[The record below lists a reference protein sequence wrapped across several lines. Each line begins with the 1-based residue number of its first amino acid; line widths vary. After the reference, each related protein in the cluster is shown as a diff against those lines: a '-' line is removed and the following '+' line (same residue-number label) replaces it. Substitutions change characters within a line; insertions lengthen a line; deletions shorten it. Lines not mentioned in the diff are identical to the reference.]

1 MFIKSQFETFSTF
14 PNDTKV
20 KKMPLTKQTDE
31 NADPNNVRMVFKEL
45 NKILLDLKKRQPQ
58 CAICLNNVESRCY
71 LNKCLHSYCM
81 RCVAE
86 WAHQKQTCP
95 SCNQPFASAYYNVRS
110 VRCYQVRDFSH
121 ITSKGKGNDPN
132 NNVQVAHICL
142 LRTMNSINSYFE
154 IKDTFGK
161 ILRKH
166 KLTFE
171 DFHSSVVTI
180 SS

>member
-1 MFIKSQFETFSTF
+1 
-14 PNDTKV
+14 
-20 KKMPLTKQTDE
+20 MPKPKRLDE
-31 NADPNNVRMVFKEL
+31 NADPSNVRMVFREL
-45 NKILLDLKKRQPQ
+45 NKMLINLKKRQPQ
-58 CAICLNNVESRCY
+58 CAICLSNVESRCY

-81 RCVAE
+81 RCVVE

-110 VRCYQVRDFSH
+110 VRSYQVRDFSNIH
-121 ITSKGKGNDPN
+121 PKDYDHN
-132 NNVQVAHICL
+132 NNVQVTHMCL